1 MDILHVPR
9 KIQWVSK
16 KSLTLNQSP
25 MNEYPEK
32 PDVKDD
38 LLDSAAPST
47 SAKSPHSPQR
57 SDFGLEQYIVSQV
70 LPNPPQAVNNEK
82 EEPKILTPFSKQS
95 LVKTPKCAL
104 KMDDF
109 ELVSLNTQ
117 CV

>member
-1 MDILHVPR
+1 M
-9 KIQWVSK
+9 SK

-25 MNEYPEK
+25 MNECPEK

-47 SAKSPHSPQR
+47 SAKSPHSPQL
-57 SDFGLEQYIVSQV
+57 SDFGLEQYIVCQV
-70 LPNPPQAVNNEK
+70 LPNPPEAVNNEK

-109 ELVSLNTQ
+109 ELVSLNTL
-117 CV
+117 CVYMMITQLDLKM